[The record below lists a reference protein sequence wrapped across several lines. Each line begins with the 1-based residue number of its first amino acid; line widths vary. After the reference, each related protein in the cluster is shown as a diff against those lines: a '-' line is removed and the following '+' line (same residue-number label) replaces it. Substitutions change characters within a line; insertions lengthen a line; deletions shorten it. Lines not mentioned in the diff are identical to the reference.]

1 MKRKLICTIFIMVA
15 GLFWLHIVNAQDTIV
30 MGNKD
35 LEIKGS
41 LTVNQF
47 FDKKNKLLTLEI
59 KNEFNYKI
67 MLSNPYSSPH
77 FLLNYITEEGKC
89 VERSSLVC
97 KNSVGICA
105 GNLQNRYSYCT
116 SGYGVLFYLY
126 GIDTHG
132 SWFWSRGNRYAAC
145 GWSD

>member
-1 MKRKLICTIFIMVA
+1 MVA

-67 MLSNPYSSPH
+67 MLSNPYSSPL
-77 FLLNYITEEGKC
+77 FLLNYITEEGK
-89 VERSSLVC
+89 EETAGTAC
-97 KNSVGICA
+97 KHCN
-105 GNLQNRYSYCT
+105 
-116 SGYGVLFYLY
+116 
-126 GIDTHG
+126 
-132 SWFWSRGNRYAAC
+132 W
-145 GWSD
+145 

>member
-1 MKRKLICTIFIMVA
+1 MNVISFFNSHYSHILYLHFFGFSEMKRKLICTIFIMVA

-67 MLSNPYSSPH
+67 MLSNPYSSPL
-77 FLLNYITEEGKC
+77 FF
-89 VERSSLVC
+89 VELYYRRR
-97 KNSVGICA
+97 KRR
-105 GNLQNRYSYCT
+105 NLSIFFR
-116 SGYGVLFYLY
+116 L
-126 GIDTHG
+126 I
-132 SWFWSRGNRYAAC
+132 
-145 GWSD
+145 

>member
-1 MKRKLICTIFIMVA
+1 MVA

-59 KNEFNYKI
+59 KNEFNYNHK
-67 MLSNPYSSPH
+67 S
-77 FLLNYITEEGKC
+77 
-89 VERSSLVC
+89 
-97 KNSVGICA
+97 
-105 GNLQNRYSYCT
+105 
-116 SGYGVLFYLY
+116 
-126 GIDTHG
+126 
-132 SWFWSRGNRYAAC
+132 
-145 GWSD
+145 

>member
-47 FDKKNKLLTLEI
+47 FDKKK
-59 KNEFNYKI
+59 
-67 MLSNPYSSPH
+67 
-77 FLLNYITEEGKC
+77 
-89 VERSSLVC
+89 
-97 KNSVGICA
+97 
-105 GNLQNRYSYCT
+105 
-116 SGYGVLFYLY
+116 
-126 GIDTHG
+126 
-132 SWFWSRGNRYAAC
+132 
-145 GWSD
+145 